1 MEHVVLIINMLRD
14 YDDIA
19 CTVCINHHVT
29 LMGSNPSP
37 PPPAVMSLNFG
48 IQCFGKRYTSKIKA
62 CEKIKKKRQ
71 ASLKH
76 SKKL

>member
-1 MEHVVLIINMLRD
+1 
-14 YDDIA
+14 
-19 CTVCINHHVT
+19 
-29 LMGSNPSP
+29 MGSNPSP

-62 CEKIKKKRQ
+62 SEKIQQKKK
-71 ASLKH
+71 AGINKN